1 MGAGYV
7 ATVSVD
13 LHLPTSGSL
22 KDKRREVKRVTHGL
36 VRHFGAAA
44 AEVDH
49 HDLRQRARV
58 TAAMVGGD
66 PSDLGT
72 RVEAVSR
79 WLNADEVFQV
89 VGEWREIIR
98 VGDDGGWDGDAI
110 TAQ

>member
-7 ATVSVD
+7 AAVSVD

-36 VRHFGAAA
+36 ARRFGAAA

-49 HDLRQRARV
+49 HELRQRARV
-58 TAAMVGGD
+58 TAALVGSD
-66 PSDLGT
+66 SADLGA

-79 WLNADEVFQV
+79 WLHADEVFEV
-89 VGEWREIIR
+89 VGESREIIR
-98 VGDDGGWDGDAI
+98 VDDDHGWGDDG
-110 TAQ
+110 